1 MNGDQKSPVLKW
13 CHVSAGVVK
22 IVSTLVATLDT
33 LVLTHLS
40 NQINKICYEYI
51 FFVFLQYKM
60 HTTFI
65 YSKPPLSFK
74 NKISRWSIN

>member
-51 FFVFLQYKM
+51 FFVFFAVQDAY
-60 HTTFI
+60 
-65 YSKPPLSFK
+65 KPPLSFK